1 MAAFLHMICRVER
14 IFLCPPVTNEA
25 ASPVPRGSAVPI
37 PWCGNF
43 EVHEQMRDQNKQ
55 LFHKV
60 LEQAKGTKQEG
71 QSCWFPACASHCVPH
86 YLREKSETTRR
97 QKKTSVVN
105 IKSPEMF
112 CIKGIRSEL
121 STVLPGSVLSPWCD
135 LCSLHPLWWAWF
147 CCSTSHSTESSV
159 SGSPPAQSQTPAGH
173 QERKKQWLHHNRTP
187 VSE

>member
-1 MAAFLHMICRVER
+1 MKQPHQCPGAVQFLYPGVEILKFMSKWEIKTSSYSIR
-14 IFLCPPVTNEA
+14 
-25 ASPVPRGSAVPI
+25 
-37 PWCGNF
+37 
-43 EVHEQMRDQNKQ
+43 
-55 LFHKV
+55 V

-86 YLREKSETTRR
+86 YMREKSETTRR

-105 IKSPEMF
+105 IKSPVMF

>member
-1 MAAFLHMICRVER
+1 MKQPHQCPGAVQFLYPGVEILKFMSKWEIKTSSYSIRCWSRQRAQSKRDKAADFL
-14 IFLCPPVTNEA
+14 PVHHTVYLTIWGKNLRQ
-25 ASPVPRGSAVPI
+25 P
-37 PWCGNF
+37 
-43 EVHEQMRDQNKQ
+43 
-55 LFHKV
+55 
-60 LEQAKGTKQEG
+60 EG
-71 QSCWFPACASHCVPH
+71 
-86 YLREKSETTRR
+86 R
-97 QKKTSVVN
+97 KKTSMVN
-105 IKSPEMF
+105 IKSPVMF